1 MMVKCEDYDHVS
13 VIALQ
18 GELVHDTLDAIK
30 KQFDHRIDNK
40 MRFFVLDLQN
50 ATFIDSK
57 GLELLL
63 WMQEQC
69 DERLGQLRLCNP
81 DENCRKILHVTRLE
95 GRFDI
100 FEDVSEAVK
109 TMR

>member
-1 MMVKCEDYDHVS
+1 VK
-13 VIALQ
+13 
-18 GELVHDTLDAIK
+18 K
-30 KQFDHRIDNK
+30 PFDERIGNK

-50 ATFIDSK
+50 TTFVDSK

-69 DERLGQLRLCNP
+69 DERMGQLRLCNP
-81 DENCRKILHVTRLE
+81 DENCRKILNVTRLE

-100 FEDVSEAVK
+100 FSDVSEAVK